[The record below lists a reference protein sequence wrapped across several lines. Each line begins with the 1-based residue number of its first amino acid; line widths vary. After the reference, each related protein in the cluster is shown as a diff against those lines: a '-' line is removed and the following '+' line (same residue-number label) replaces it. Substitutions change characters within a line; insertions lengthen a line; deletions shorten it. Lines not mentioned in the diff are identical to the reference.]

1 MVDVK
6 IQTES
11 LLDKGEMSGFKKQ
24 KGKKKMTR
32 SNSHTMLNMVAGGAV
47 AGAVFGGIY
56 AAVKIFSKNNNN
68 WLINKKNEATL
79 ERLGRVDRSAWFTSP
94 SEAYS
99 NFILHL
105 KPLNSQDY
113 C

>member
-68 WLINKKNEATL
+68 
-79 ERLGRVDRSAWFTSP
+79 
-94 SEAYS
+94 
-99 NFILHL
+99 
-105 KPLNSQDY
+105 
-113 C
+113 